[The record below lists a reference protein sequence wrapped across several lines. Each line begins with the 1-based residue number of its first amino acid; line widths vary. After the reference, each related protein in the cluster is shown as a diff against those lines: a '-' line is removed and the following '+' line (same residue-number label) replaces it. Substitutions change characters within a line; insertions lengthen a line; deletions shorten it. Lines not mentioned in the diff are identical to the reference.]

1 MIEGIPDKTSGRDLA
16 ARSMVS
22 VSKLV
27 TDQAVVLKGSRKP
40 PFAVTTM
47 GVSSSIAAFSVLEK
61 PVLGKFVVNRI
72 KKKEVWKHK
81 EFTFQKSYKNLS

>member
-1 MIEGIPDKTSGRDLA
+1 MIEGIPDKTSGNDLA

-27 TDQAVVLKGSRKP
+27 IDQAVECKGSRKP

-47 GVSSSIAAFSVLEK
+47 EVSSSIAPFSVLEK
-61 PVLGKFVVNRI
+61 PVLGKFPVNRI
-72 KKKEVWKHK
+72 KKKDVWKHK
-81 EFTFQKSYKNLS
+81 EFTFQKSYKNRS